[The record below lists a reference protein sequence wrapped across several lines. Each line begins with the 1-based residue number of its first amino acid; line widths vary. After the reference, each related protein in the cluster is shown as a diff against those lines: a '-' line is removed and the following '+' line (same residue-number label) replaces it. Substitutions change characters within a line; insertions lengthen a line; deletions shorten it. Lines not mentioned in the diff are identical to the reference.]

1 MFFSKRAKRRS
12 EIKDRNAKWRS
23 RAAIFSLALRLFFAS
38 RSIHLE
44 KPDILVPGVTSIVVT
59 RCLLCQE
66 PVACFQRSINDVG
79 QWFPHTALDGAAVI
93 SFVSYIW
100 GFPAI

>member
-1 MFFSKRAKRRS
+1 MQNG
-12 EIKDRNAKWRS
+12 D
-23 RAAIFSLALRLFFAS
+23 LAQQSFHWHCGFFFAS

-79 QWFPHTALDGAAVI
+79 QWFPHTALDGAAII
-93 SFVSYIW
+93 SFISYIW
-100 GFPAI
+100 GFPAT